1 MRGVNGI
8 SGHSSREPGVPFEQV
23 FEKDVSFEPVRKI
36 PYSFM
41 TPTGIQKVSFFFRHT
56 VEPKET
62 YYRACADKTRV
73 KRDLL

>member
-1 MRGVNGI
+1 MGGVNGI

-41 TPTGIQKVSFFFRHT
+41 TPTGIQKKRHT